1 MADNSADDNSR
12 AAQTAETLLALLETL
27 RQELQPGRRP
37 AAVTRLDSSLDRDL
51 GFDSLARAEMLLR
64 VEQQFGVTLSE
75 QVLMVTETPRDLLR
89 EVLRARRQEGGSG
102 AATGPELRL
111 RPAESV
117 PEQAQTLQEVLD
129 WHINAHGDRPHLYLY
144 RNARDFDTIS
154 CADLKADAMRVATL
168 LLSRGLQAG
177 QSVAIML
184 PTSREYFASFFGI
197 LLAGAVPVPIYPPL
211 RPAQLE
217 EHLRRHA
224 GILDNARACL
234 MVTVPE
240 AMGVSHFLKSQV
252 SSLQSLVSVTEFDG
266 VEAVRLKCRARGQDT
281 AFLQYTSGSTGN
293 PKGVILTHDNLL
305 ANIRA
310 FGRALQVDST
320 DVCVSWLPLYH
331 DMGLIGAW
339 LGSLY
344 HAVPLVV
351 FSPLLFLTR
360 PELWLRLIHQHR
372 GTISAAPNFAYDL
385 CLHKLKDAQLE
396 GLDLSC
402 WRAAINGAEA
412 VSPLTLRNFSERLRP
427 RGLRPQA
434 LLPVY
439 GLAESSVALAFPP
452 IEREPLIDRIRREPL
467 MRDGRA
473 LPADDKEETALE
485 FVSVGRPLSGHQIR
499 IVDAGER
506 ELPERREGRLEFKG
520 PSVTSGYYRSP
531 EQTHK
536 LFRGEWLD
544 SGDRGYIAG
553 GEVFITGR
561 SKDIIIRAGRNL
573 YPHELE
579 EAVSGIAGIHK
590 GGVAVFACP
599 GEHGGTERLVVVA
612 ETREQDAFRQESLRE
627 EIHRHCLSLL
637 GTVADEVMLAPL
649 HAVPRTSSG
658 KVRRAAC
665 RELYLREELGRG
677 RTALWWQL
685 SRLALA
691 AVVPQ
696 IRRAGRTLGDYLYGA
711 WLWGLVATL
720 GLGVWLL
727 MVPLPRHDWCRAL
740 ARAATT
746 LAARLSAT
754 SIRLEGGQR
763 LPAGNCVLV
772 ANHCSYLDGVLLTA
786 ALPLRFGFVAK
797 VELKR
802 NLFLRLL
809 LTRLGTE
816 FVERFDLQRGLADA
830 RRLSKQASGGKSLI
844 FFPEGTFD
852 RIPGLRPFHM
862 GAFAAAAEA
871 GIPLVPVS
879 ICGSR
884 SKLRDGSW
892 LPRRGSVRIRVG
904 EPLLPE
910 GRDWAAALR
919 LRDQARADMLS
930 RCGEPDRGAD

>member
-1 MADNSADDNSR
+1 MADTPGQHKQNN
-12 AAQTAETLLALLETL
+12 AQVAETLLALLQTL
-27 RQELQPGRRP
+27 RQELQPGRVT
-37 AAVTRLDSSLDRDL
+37 AVSIGLDSSLDRDL

-64 VEQQFGVTLSE
+64 IEHRFEVTLPE

-89 EVLRARRQEGGSG
+89 EVLRARRREGEAGG
-102 AATGPELRL
+102 NLVPEVQLQS
-111 RPAESV
+111 AESV
-117 PEQAQTLQEVLD
+117 PEHAETLQEVLE
-129 WHINAHGDRPHLYLY
+129 WHVTAHGDRPHIYLY
-144 RNARDFDTIS
+144 RDAQQFDTIS
-154 CADLKADAMRVATL
+154 YGDLKAEALRVATL
-168 LLSRGLQAG
+168 LLSKGVLAG

-184 PTSREYFASFFGI
+184 PTSREYFATFFGI

-211 RPAQLE
+211 RPSQLE

-224 GILDNARACL
+224 GILDNAQACL

-240 AMGVSHFLKSQV
+240 AKGVSRFLQSQV
-252 SSLQSLVSVTEFDG
+252 ATLQSLVSVTEFAEVDP
-266 VEAVRLKCRARGQDT
+266 VNLKCRARGPDT

-344 HAVPLVV
+344 YAAPLVV

-360 PELWLRLIHQHR
+360 PLLWLQLIHRHR
-372 GTISAAPNFAYDL
+372 GTLSAAPNFAYDL
-385 CLHKLKDAQLE
+385 CLRKLQAPQLE

-402 WRAAINGAEA
+402 WRAALNGAEA
-412 VSPLTLRNFSERLRP
+412 VSPMTLRHFSERLRP
-427 RGLRPQA
+427 YGLRPQT

-439 GLAESSVALAFPP
+439 GLAESSVGLAFPP
-452 IEREPLIDRIRREPL
+452 LEREPLIDRVRREPL

-473 LPADDKEETALE
+473 LPAAGDEPTALE
-485 FVSVGRPLSGHQIR
+485 FVSVGCPLVGHQIR
-499 IVDAGER
+499 IVDTQGR
-506 ELPERREGRLEFKG
+506 ELPERQEGGVEFQG
-520 PSVTSGYYRSP
+520 PSVTSGYFRNP
-531 EQTHK
+531 AQTRK

-544 SGDRGYIAG
+544 SGDRGYMAG
-553 GEVFITGR
+553 GELFITGR

-599 GEHGGTERLVVVA
+599 QEQGSERLVVVA
-612 ETREQDAFRQESLRE
+612 ETREQEPGVRQEMQE
-627 EIHRHCLSLL
+627 QIYRHCLTLL
-637 GTVADEVMLAPL
+637 GSVADEIVLAPL
-649 HAVPRTSSG
+649 HAVPKTSSG

-665 RELYLREELGRG
+665 RELYLRGEIGKG

-691 AVVPQ
+691 AIVPQ
-696 IRRAGRTLGDYLYGA
+696 IRRGGRTLGEYLYSSY
-711 WLWGLVATL
+711 LWGLLATL

-727 MVPLPRHDWCRAL
+727 MVLLPRHDWCRAM
-740 ARAATT
+740 ARAGVR
-746 LAARLSAT
+746 LAASLSAT
-754 SIRLEGGQR
+754 RIRFEGEAR

-772 ANHCSYLDGVLLTA
+772 ANHCSYLDGLLLTA
-786 ALPLRFGFVAK
+786 VLPPRFSFVAK

-802 NLFLRLL
+802 NPVLRLL

-830 RRLSKQASGGKSLI
+830 RRLSKNAARGQSLI

-871 GIPLVPVS
+871 GVPLVPVS
-879 ICGSR
+879 IRGSR
-884 SKLRDGSW
+884 SKLRAGSW
-892 LPRRGSVRIRVG
+892 LPRWGNVRILIG
-904 EPLLPE
+904 KPLLPE
-910 GRDWAAALR
+910 GSDWAAALK